1 MIFKKNSKKK
11 SKKNSKKES
20 QKQYLPSLLNTKAYN
35 YKVYKFS
42 LLEKI
47 LYTVFAFLAGAI
59 VAYIFYGGIGKDSF
73 GNVTNTTKM
82 LNTIFMIAGGIL
94 AVVLFLPA
102 RNKAIQ
108 EKNQIAIRNQFR
120 DMLEALYTSLGSGKN
135 VRNSFESAREDLKL
149 QYDEE
154 SFIIKELNIIIS
166 GIQNNIDIEEL
177 LLDFGNRTGIDDIK
191 TFSEIFKVTYR
202 KGGNIKE
209 TIGNTKEIIT
219 EKMNI
224 MEEIETMV
232 TKNKTDQNI
241 MVFMPVMMIGFIKFA
256 SSDFAENF
264 TSPIGIFATTL
275 GIVAFVSAYFIGK
288 KILSIKI

>member
-1 MIFKKNSKKK
+1 MIFKKNSKNKSKKK
-11 SKKNSKKES
+11 SKKPLE
-20 QKQYLPSLLNTKAYN
+20 KQYLPSLLNTKAYN
-35 YKVYKFS
+35 YKVYRYS

-47 LYTVFAFLAGAI
+47 LYTVFAFLVGAI
-59 VAYIFYGGIGKDSF
+59 VAYIFYGGLAKDSF
-73 GNVTNTTKM
+73 GNTTNMTKT
-82 LNTIFMIAGGIL
+82 LNAIFMIGGGIL
-94 AVVLFLPA
+94 AVVIFLPA
-102 RNKAIQ
+102 RNRAIQ
-108 EKNQIAIRNQFR
+108 QKNQIAIRNQFR

-135 VRNSFESAREDLKL
+135 VRNSFEAAREDLKL

-166 GIQNNIDIEEL
+166 GIQNNIDIEDL
-177 LLDFGNRTGIDDIK
+177 LMDFGNRTGIEDIK
-191 TFSEIFKVTYR
+191 IFSEIFKVTYR

-209 TIGNTKEIIT
+209 TIANTKEIIT

-241 MVFMPVMMIGFIKFA
+241 MIVMPVVMIGFIKFA

-264 TSPIGIFATTL
+264 TSPIGVFATTL
-275 GIVAFVSAYFIGK
+275 GIVAFISAYFIGK
-288 KILSIKI
+288 KILTIKI